1 MADQK
6 VIGCISSLSTTYSKD
21 LFYMASLD
29 YDGYPHIQ
37 KITHAHF
44 MVLLLVLITTSGFIY
59 VYSHYFSK
67 RIITLRETMHNAS

>member
-44 MVLLLVLITTSGFIY
+44 TAFGPY
-59 VYSHYFSK
+59 NNQWVYLCVFP
-67 RIITLRETMHNAS
+67 LF